1 MRNSNLSHP
10 LFDLCGRVAMVS
22 GGASGMGRQ
31 MALGFAEAGA
41 DIVLAD
47 LNLPGA
53 KVTATEIE
61 TMGRRALAIECNVS
75 DVEQIRSMYRT
86 IDDEF
91 GRIDIVGNVAG
102 EGAVGRPEEL
112 AVETLQD
119 VLQNLVLG
127 RVTSCQE
134 AGRRMLKQGKGSII
148 NFGSIGGWNSLG
160 RGHTPYG
167 MAMSAGI
174 QMTRELSTEWASRGV
189 RVNTILPAQVW
200 NEGLRKRVAAV
211 PELIDT
217 FLGGIPMGRLGE
229 PEEIKGPAIF
239 LASDASSFVTGAILP
254 MDGGNLALNAGGTYP
269 GSPRAYA

>member
-1 MRNSNLSHP
+1 MSHP
-10 LFDLCGRVAMVS
+10 LFDLFGRVAMVS

-127 RVTSCQE
+127 RFTSCQE

-254 MDGGNLALNAGGTYP
+254 MDGGNLALNAGVTYP

>member
-1 MRNSNLSHP
+1 MSSN
-10 LFDLCGRVAMVS
+10 LFDLTDRVAMVS
-22 GGASGMGRQ
+22 GAASGMGKQ
-31 MALGFAEAGA
+31 MALGFAESGA
-41 DIVLAD
+41 DVVLAD
-47 LNLPGA
+47 LNLNGA
-53 KVTATEIE
+53 KETAADIAAL
-61 TMGRRALAIECNVS
+61 GRQAVPVECNVS
-75 DVEQIRSMYRT
+75 DVEQVRELYRK
-86 IDDEF
+86 IDQEF

-102 EGAVGRPEEL
+102 EGHMGRPEDL
-112 AVETLQD
+112 PVETLEE
-119 VLQNLVLG
+119 VLQNLVVG
-127 RVTSCQE
+127 RFTSCQE

-167 MAMSAGI
+167 MAMGAGI

-189 RVNTILPAQVW
+189 RVNAILPAQVW
-200 NEGLRKRVAAV
+200 NEGLRDRIASV
-211 PELIDT
+211 PELEDT
-217 FLGGIPMGRLGE
+217 FKGGIPMGRLGK

>member
-1 MRNSNLSHP
+1 
-10 LFDLCGRVAMVS
+10 
-22 GGASGMGRQ
+22 MGRQ

-61 TMGRRALAIECNVS
+61 TMGPRALAIECNVS

-127 RVTSCQE
+127 RFTSCQE

>member
-1 MRNSNLSHP
+1 
-10 LFDLCGRVAMVS
+10 MVS
-22 GGASGMGRQ
+22 GAASGMGRQ

-41 DIVLAD
+41 DVVLAD
-47 LNLPGA
+47 LNLA
-53 KVTATEIE
+53 DAEVTAGEIE
-61 TMGRRALAIECNVS
+61 ALGRRGIPVECNVS
-75 DVEQIRSMYRT
+75 DVDQVRSLYKT
-86 IDDEF
+86 IDAEF

-102 EGAVGRPEEL
+102 EGHMGRPEDL
-112 AVETLQD
+112 PVETLSE
-119 VLQNLVLG
+119 VLQNLVVG
-127 RVTSCQE
+127 RFTSCQE
-134 AGRRMLKQGKGSII
+134 AGRRMLEQGKGSII

-167 MAMSAGI
+167 MAMGAGI

-189 RVNTILPAQVW
+189 RVNAILPAQVW
-200 NEGLRKRVAAV
+200 NQGLKERVAAV
-211 PELIDT
+211 PELEET
-217 FLGGIPMGRLGE
+217 FKGGIPMGRLGN

>member
-10 LFDLCGRVAMVS
+10 LFDLFGRVAMVS

-112 AVETLQD
+112 AVETL
-119 VLQNLVLG
+119 
-127 RVTSCQE
+127 
-134 AGRRMLKQGKGSII
+134 
-148 NFGSIGGWNSLG
+148 
-160 RGHTPYG
+160 
-167 MAMSAGI
+167 
-174 QMTRELSTEWASRGV
+174 
-189 RVNTILPAQVW
+189 
-200 NEGLRKRVAAV
+200 
-211 PELIDT
+211 
-217 FLGGIPMGRLGE
+217 
-229 PEEIKGPAIF
+229 
-239 LASDASSFVTGAILP
+239 
-254 MDGGNLALNAGGTYP
+254 
-269 GSPRAYA
+269 